1 MKVLFKTSLVLVLLS
16 VVTFAAEY
24 KVYQGDKYNIRTVRI
39 DATRM
44 FPFLKTGNII
54 ATVSAVGGSDFRKK
68 YLLFQDPN
76 DCNPLELSES
86 LGVLNVFL
94 RKTTI
99 DKFEDFL
106 KTGKGKNYFTSLI
119 IATTTGDCLFIQEQ
133 YVKEVQRQYDEQKDY
148 RLGEST
154 AIIKGP
160 ALTIMK
166 NTWEVRYFYFDEFG
180 SLNEAVIQGI
190 VSPCEV
196 LSRTLKRYTKNG
208 VFPSTTTEQ

>member
-1 MKVLFKTSLVLVLLS
+1 MKVIFKTSLVSVLLS
-16 VVTFAAEY
+16 IVTIASEN
-24 KVYQGDKYNIRTVRI
+24 KVYQGQDYKITTSRV
-39 DATRM
+39 DATRV
-44 FPFLKTGNII
+44 FPFLKTGTIV
-54 ATVSAVGGSDFRKK
+54 ATEGTVGGSEFKKK

-106 KTGKGKNYFTSLI
+106 KTGKGKNYFTSFI

-196 LSRTLKRYTKNG
+196 MSRTLKRYTKNG
-208 VFPSTTTEQ
+208 IFPSTATAQ